1 MPLAR
6 RTLALA
12 LTLTRGIGG
21 RTLVKALTRH
31 ELLGRPMEQLLDTPA
46 EALRAEYGMT
56 APTAERWRAE
66 RRQRFE
72 EAQALEERLD
82 RQGVSVITAL
92 DAAYPIRVEQMDA
105 DPPGVLFAYG
115 NFALVESRT
124 FAVLSSRNSPP
135 AALDLIER
143 CAEEAVLGG
152 ETLIAG
158 HDTPEY
164 QRAAVVPLRWGA
176 PRIVV
181 LDRGLFQALGE
192 DLSEEPFRAARL
204 WRFQFDPTTD
214 LALSPVLPSGAYH
227 RNSNRVRDRLIAS
240 LSARLDFVAVNEGG
254 NMERSLRAA
263 LKAGR
268 PVRVCDLSLRY
279 REYRRLGAGVIKA

>member
-21 RTLVKALTRH
+21 KTLVRVLTRH
-31 ELLGRPMEQLLDTPA
+31 ELLSRPMEALLETPVTQLQG
-46 EALRAEYGMT
+46 EYGLKLGV
-56 APTAERWRAE
+56 AERWRAE
-66 RRQRFE
+66 ALTRLQ

-82 RQGVSVITAL
+82 RHGVAVVTAL
-92 DAAYPIRVEQMDA
+92 DAHYPDRVEQMDS

-115 NFALVESRT
+115 NFGLLDART

-135 AALDLIER
+135 AALDAIER
-143 CAEEAVLGG
+143 YAEEGVLAG
-152 ETLIAG
+152 ETLVAG

-192 DLSEEPFRAARL
+192 DLTEEPFRAARL
-204 WRFQFDPTTD
+204 WRFQFDPHTD
-214 LALSPVLPSGAYH
+214 LALSPVLPTGTYH
-227 RNSNRVRDRLIAS
+227 PNGNKVRDRLIAS
-240 LSARLDFVAVNEGG
+240 LSARLDFVLVNEGG
-254 NMERSLRAA
+254 NMERSARLA

-268 PVRVCDLSLRY
+268 QVRISDLSVGY
-279 REYRRLGAGVIKA
+279 RELRKAGATVLKA